1 MCAQFFQPLRGV
13 SRIAP
18 VAGAL
23 LLFLSVPCRAQDAS
37 GKVPELITDR
47 PDFTESSEV
56 VGKGVVQLESGFLF
70 EKVDDGLRQVT
81 LPELLVR
88 IGIGDRVEL
97 RLASDGYVSQSIT
110 GLDGSRRRGG
120 RADAEIGAKVK
131 LVDASRAGVDFAI
144 IPFLTLPTASDA
156 FGSPNADPGLKLTV
170 ARALPRDFDLSAN
183 LNLASV
189 SDETGRAWEREASLS
204 FGHALGG
211 PFGAYWE
218 AYGSFDRAGCDCTL
232 NTGLTL
238 GLGDNRQLDVE
249 IGRGVSGDAHGWFVG
264 FGFAVRRL
272 HH

>member
-1 MCAQFFQPLRGV
+1 MHAHFFRPLHGL
-13 SRIAP
+13 SHFAP

-23 LLFLSVPCRAQDAS
+23 ILFLASPARAQEAA

-56 VGKGVVQLESGFLF
+56 VGNGVVQVESGFLF
-70 EKVDDGLRQVT
+70 EKVDETLRQVT

-97 RLASDGYVSQSIT
+97 RLASDGYVSQSVT
-110 GLDGSRRRGG
+110 GLAGPQRHGG

-144 IPFLTLPTASDA
+144 IPFLTLPTASA
-156 FGSPNADPGLKLTV
+156 TFGSPNADPGIKLTM
-170 ARALPRDFDLSAN
+170 ARALPREFDLSAN
-183 LNLASV
+183 LNFASV

-204 FGHALGG
+204 FGHSLGG

-218 AYGSFDRAGCDCTL
+218 AYGAFDRAGCDCTL
-232 NTGLTL
+232 NAGVTL
-238 GLGDNRQLDVE
+238 GLGDNRQVDVE
-249 IGRGVSGDAHGWFVG
+249 LGRGVSGDAHGWFVG
-264 FGFAVRRL
+264 VGFAVRRL